1 MRRTLLPTALLATAL
16 TLAVTGA
23 AGACTFSA
31 TLRTPGHHPKADKPW
46 PVRITLNKRLKTY
59 VTYDFYFRGRHVDK
73 THYPFYNHN
82 YPFDSGS
89 FIDRTFTW
97 PKRSI
102 GIPLVVKFG
111 LRNRCGRKSIAYSV
125 KVVR

>member
-1 MRRTLLPTALLATAL
+1 MA
-16 TLAVTGA
+16 LAV
-23 AGACTFSA
+23 AGPASASCSYTA
-31 TLRTPGHHPKADKPW
+31 TLRTPGHHPRANKPW
-46 PVRITLNKRLKTY
+46 TVRINISRKLKTY

-73 THYPFYNHN
+73 THYPFFNHN
-82 YPFDSGS
+82 YHFDDGS
-89 FIDRTFTW
+89 FVDRTFTW

-111 LRNRCGRKSIAYSV
+111 LRNRCGRKTLAYSV